1 MEHFRKMQSSGSQ
14 DAGRPQTLGFESVGH
29 AQHQSMLTW
38 EQAARVLKKRK
49 RTFLFVTAGI
59 TIVAVVGAFGMKDV
73 YRPVARLE
81 IDPVGAG
88 IKTLHEIES
97 PVSDA
102 DQDYLETQSQVLQSD
117 GLAMRVIRGLHLAE
131 KGEFASGANSQGS
144 SLPPAAQAVEKEK
157 TPGDAAFL
165 QEQASLAEPTSAEAA
180 TLKKLRK
187 NIYVTPVRSSRLVE
201 VSAEA
206 HDPQLAK
213 SITNLL
219 VTQYIDQNYRNR
231 YVSTME
237 ASEWLSSQLSD
248 LRQRVAESNQAVA
261 DYQKRYGLVESDDK
275 DVPLAQL
282 MADVNHQWSEAQ
294 ADRIQAEA
302 YARMIDL
309 GQADSVP
316 ALREDTVYQNL
327 LTHYADTRAQL
338 AQAQTVYGDENQNVK
353 KLQNESTELAA
364 QVEAERSRILNR
376 IRTSFAASRE
386 REEMMQQS
394 RERLRAQMGDA
405 SSHLVEYRMLKNEAV
420 ANATLYNTLQARL
433 KEAGIYAGLRSGNIR
448 VVDMAPRLHEA
459 TGPHRAMM
467 VGIGA
472 FLGLLAGIFA
482 VLVRESLDNTV
493 RSPADMTEWVRAPAL
508 AVLPTV
514 ALAAT
519 SKHALADGTLSTQA
533 GLSHYGNAPGPK
545 LLWTQGSGA
554 GADAIRE
561 LRTAIVAMPLAS
573 KSRVVLVS
581 SAAAGEGKTTTA
593 LNLAAAL
600 AQQGPTCLVEGDL
613 RAPVLRD
620 ALELKG
626 NLGIAEV
633 VGARSGLNEAL
644 QLVGSVP
651 GLQVL
656 AVNSA
661 AANAADLLAG
671 PAMQNVVA
679 SLRQTFDYIVIDSP
693 PVIPFSDA
701 RTLAALA
708 DGVILVCRYA
718 QTTRRAMARGAELF
732 AEANATILGVVLNDM
747 DFSSPDYLYFNYGYS
762 WGSFNRNYGYSRRL
776 ANAAIVAGK
785 NDPPR
790 AKGAHA

>member
-1 MEHFRKMQSSGSQ
+1 MTGFRKPQVAGSEEGSHGPINRFELAASG
-14 DAGRPQTLGFESVGH
+14 RTEST
-29 AQHQSMLTW
+29 LTW
-38 EQAARVLKKRK
+38 EQVARVLQKRK
-49 RTFLFVTAGI
+49 RTFLLVAGGTTI
-59 TIVAVVGAFGMKDV
+59 AAAIVAFAMHDV

-81 IDPVGAG
+81 IDPIGAG

-97 PVSDA
+97 PVSEA

-117 GLAMRVIRGLHLAE
+117 GLAMRVIRGLRLTE
-131 KGEFASGANSQGS
+131 KAEFASNKS
-144 SLPPAAQAVEKEK
+144 SKGELSAPALPADDKDK
-157 TPGDAAFL
+157 TITDAGFL
-165 QEQASLAEPTSAEAA
+165 QEQASLAEPTVAEAE

-187 NIYVTPVRSSRLVE
+187 NVYVTPVRSSRLVE
-201 VSAEA
+201 VSVEA

-237 ASEWLSSQLSD
+237 ASEWLSSQLND

-316 ALREDTVYQNL
+316 ALREDIVYQNL

-353 KLQNESTELAA
+353 KLQNEANELAA
-364 QVEAERSRILNR
+364 QVEAERSRILSR
-376 IRTSFAASRE
+376 VRTSFAAARARE
-386 REEMMQQS
+386 DMMEQS

-420 ANATLYNTLQARL
+420 ASATLYNTLQARL
-433 KEAGIYAGLRSGNIR
+433 KEAGIYAGLHSGNIR

-459 TGPHRAMM
+459 TGPHRAMII
-467 VGIGA
+467 GIGA
-472 FLGLLAGIFA
+472 FLGLLAAVFA
-482 VLVRESLDNTV
+482 VFVRESMDNTV
-493 RSPADMTEWVRAPAL
+493 RIPADATAWANAPAL
-508 AVLPTV
+508 AVLPNV
-514 ALAAT
+514 AAKNAA
-519 SKHALADGTLSTQA
+519 SSVDGTLTSSS
-533 GLSHYGNAPGPK
+533 GLNRYGNTVQRQ
-545 LLWTQGSGA
+545 LLWAQTGA
-554 GADAIRE
+554 AEADAIRE
-561 LRTAIVAMPLAS
+561 LRMAITAAPVDS
-573 KSRVVLVS
+573 KSKVVLIS

-593 LNLAAAL
+593 LNLAVAL

-620 ALELKG
+620 ALGLKG
-626 NLGIAEV
+626 NLGVAEV
-633 VGARSGLNEAL
+633 IESRAGLSEAL
-644 QLVGSVP
+644 QPVSNAQ
-651 GLQVL
+651 GLKVL

-661 AANAADLLAG
+661 PANAADLLAG
-671 PAMQNVVA
+671 SAMQNVIG
-679 SLRQTFDYIVIDSP
+679 SLRQSFDYIVIDSP

-701 RTLAALA
+701 RTLAALS
-708 DGVILVCRYA
+708 DGVILVGRYA
-718 QTTRRAMARGAELF
+718 QTTRRAMARSAELF
-732 AEANATILGVVLNDM
+732 AEVNAPILGVVLNDM
-747 DFSSPDYLYFNYGYS
+747 DFSSPDYRYFNYGYS
-762 WGSFNRNYGYSRRL
+762 WGNAGRKYGYSRRISD
-776 ANAAIVAGK
+776 AAVPAG
-785 NDPPR
+785 NNEPPR

>member
-1 MEHFRKMQSSGSQ
+1 MDYSRKMQHTGSQ
-14 DAGRPQTLGFESVGH
+14 LAGSEQSNHFEWMGRGRFES
-29 AQHQSMLTW
+29 ALTW
-38 EQAARVLKKRK
+38 EQAARVLQKRK
-49 RTFLFVTAGI
+49 WTFLFVALGI
-59 TIVAVVGAFGMKDV
+59 TCLGAIVAFAMRDV

-102 DQDYLETQSQVLQSD
+102 DLDYLETQSQILQSD
-117 GLAMRVIRGLHLAE
+117 GLAMRVIRGLKLTE
-131 KGEFASGANSQGS
+131 KGEFA
-144 SLPPAAQAVEKEK
+144 AAAAPKSETSAPVQQTPKEQA
-157 TPGDAAFL
+157 TNDSAFL
-165 QEQASLAEPTSAEAA
+165 QEQASLAEPTKAEAE

-187 NIYVTPVRSSRLVE
+187 NIHVIPVRSSRMVE
-201 VSAEA
+201 VGVEA

-219 VTQYIDQNYRNR
+219 ITQYIDQNYRNR

-248 LRQRVAESNQAVA
+248 LRERVAESNQAVA
-261 DYQKRYGLVESDDK
+261 DYQKKYGLIESDDK

-309 GQADSVP
+309 GQADSIP
-316 ALREDTVYQNL
+316 ALREDIVYQNL
-327 LTHYADTRAQL
+327 LTHYANTRAQL
-338 AQAQTVYGDENQNVK
+338 AQAQTVYGEENSNVK
-353 KLQNESTELAA
+353 KLQNEANEVAA
-364 QVEAERSRILNR
+364 QVEAERSRILGR
-376 IRTSFAASRE
+376 IRTSFAASRA
-386 REEMMQQS
+386 REEMMEQS
-394 RERLRAQMGDA
+394 RGKVRAQMGDA

-459 TGPHRAMM
+459 TGPHRAMIA
-467 VGIGA
+467 GIGV
-472 FLGLLAGIFA
+472 FLGLLAGMFA
-482 VLVRESLDNTV
+482 VFVRESMDNTV
-493 RSPADMTEWVRAPAL
+493 RIPADMTEWAHAPAL

-514 ALAAT
+514 ASVSIARPLTDASLSAAT
-519 SKHALADGTLSTQA
+519 
-533 GLSHYGNAPGPK
+533 GLNRQGNAAVTK
-545 LLWTQGSGA
+545 LLWTQSGME
-554 GADAIRE
+554 ADAIRE
-561 LRTAIVAMPLAS
+561 LRTAIIAMPSPS
-573 KSRVVLVS
+573 KSRAVLVS

-600 AQQGPTCLVEGDL
+600 AQQGSTCLVEGDL

-620 ALELKG
+620 ALRLKG
-626 NLGIAEV
+626 NLGVAEV
-633 VGARSGLNEAL
+633 ISARGGLTEAL
-644 QLVGSVP
+644 QLVSEIP
-651 GLQVL
+651 GLSVL

-661 AANAADLLAG
+661 PANAADVLAG
-671 PAMQNVVA
+671 PAMRNVVA
-679 SLRQTFDYIVIDSP
+679 SLRQSFDYIVIDSP

-701 RTLAALA
+701 RTLATLV
-708 DGVILVCRYA
+708 DGVILVGRYA
-718 QTTRRAMARGAELF
+718 QTTRRSMARSAELF
-732 AEANATILGVVLNDM
+732 AEVNAPLLGVVLNDM
-747 DFSSPDYLYFNYGYS
+747 DFTSPDYRYFNYGYS
-762 WGSFNRNYGYSRRL
+762 WGGVPRNYGYSRRL
-776 ANAAIVAGK
+776 ADSAIPTGK
-785 NDPPR
+785 NQPPR

>member
-1 MEHFRKMQSSGSQ
+1 MDPFRKMQLPDSQ
-14 DAGRPQTLGFESVGH
+14 EAVRTQFHALELAKAGRFES
-29 AQHQSMLTW
+29 SLTW
-38 EQAARVLKKRK
+38 EQAARVLQKRK
-49 RTFLFVTAGI
+49 GILFFVAGG
-59 TIVAVVGAFGMKDV
+59 TTVLAVILAFVLQDV

-81 IDPVGAG
+81 IDPVATG

-97 PVSDA
+97 PVSET

-117 GLAMRVIRGLHLAE
+117 GLAMRVIRRLDLART
-131 KGEFASGANSQGS
+131 GEFASEAALKSGA
-144 SLPPAAQAVEKEK
+144 PATAQQQVEKDK
-157 TPGDAAFL
+157 SGTDSAFL
-165 QEQASLAEPTSAEAA
+165 QEQSSLAEPSAEEAE

-187 NIYVTPVRSSRLVE
+187 NIYVSPVRSSRLVE
-201 VSAEA
+201 VSVEA

-248 LRQRVAESNQAVA
+248 LRQRVADSNQAVA
-261 DYQKRYGLVESDDK
+261 DYQKKYGLVESDDK
-275 DVPLAQL
+275 DMPLAQL

-309 GQADSVP
+309 GQADSIP
-316 ALREDTVYQNL
+316 ALREDIVYQNL

-338 AQAQTVYGDENQNVK
+338 ARALTVYGDENQNVK
-353 KLQNESTELAA
+353 KLQNEAGELAS
-364 QVEAERSRILNR
+364 QVEAERSRILSR
-376 IRTSFAASRE
+376 VRTSFEAARE
-386 REEMMQQS
+386 REGMMQQS

-433 KEAGIYAGLRSGNIR
+433 QEAGIYAGLHSGNIR

-459 TGPHRAMM
+459 TGPHRAMII
-467 VGIGA
+467 GIGA

-482 VLVRESLDNTV
+482 VFVRESTDNTL
-493 RSPADMTEWVRAPAL
+493 RIPADATAWVNAPAL
-508 AVLPTV
+508 AVLPSV
-514 ALAAT
+514 SEAKSSRSLQA
-519 SKHALADGTLSTQA
+519 GTLSSGV
-533 GLSHYGNAPGPK
+533 GLNSYGNAVPPQ
-545 LLWTQGSGA
+545 LLWTQSGGM

-561 LRTAIVAMPLAS
+561 LRTAIVAMPVDA
-573 KSRVVLVS
+573 KSRVVLIS

-613 RAPVLRD
+613 RAPVLKE
-620 ALELKG
+620 ALSLKTA
-626 NLGIAEV
+626 LGIAEV
-633 VGARSGLNEAL
+633 ISARAGLSDAL
-644 QLVGSVP
+644 QPVIGVP
-651 GLQVL
+651 DLKVL
-656 AVNSA
+656 AVNQA
-661 AANAADLLAG
+661 PGNAADLLAG
-671 PAMQNVVA
+671 PAMQNVIG
-679 SLRQTFDYIVIDSP
+679 SLRQSFEYIVIDSP

-701 RTLAALA
+701 RTLAALS
-708 DGVILVCRYA
+708 DGVILVGRYA
-718 QTTRRAMARGAELF
+718 QTTRRAMARSAELF
-732 AEANATILGVVLNDM
+732 ADVHAPVLGVVLNDM
-747 DFSSPDYLYFNYGYS
+747 DFSSPDYQYFNYGYT
-762 WGSFNRNYGYSRRL
+762 WGTSSRKYGYTKRL
-776 ANAAIVAGK
+776 ADAAVHTDK
-785 NDPPR
+785 NQPPR